1 MAYMSYE
8 DLLAHIQTFATIDWP
23 EGEKYAEAECAT
35 VVATW
40 LIQNRKWHEDLRDA
54 KIKVLFKKDLGSR
67 GSQVV
72 LGRASVQNEL
82 QRTINP
88 EVEFV
93 LQVNWKYWE
102 DLGPDH
108 KVILIDHELCHMQKM
123 QTEKG
128 TKYSAIPHDLE
139 EFVIILKTYGDKKV
153 LDFHNLTGLMLQQKK
168 DAEENGQTDAGLSK
182 EEVEG
187 LDILD
192 EG

>member
-1 MAYMSYE
+1 MKYK
-8 DLLAHIQTFATIDWP
+8 DLLDHIQTFATIDWP
-23 EGEKYAEAECAT
+23 EGEKYAEAEDAT
-35 VVATW
+35 FIASW
-40 LIQNRKWHEDLRDA
+40 LIKNRKWHEDLRDA

-72 LGRASVQNEL
+72 LGRARVQDEL

-88 EVEFV
+88 DVEFV
-93 LQVNWKYWE
+93 LLVNWKYWG
-102 DLGPDH
+102 DLGSEH
-108 KVILIDHELCHMQKM
+108 KVILVDHELCHMQKM

-168 DAEENGQTDAGLSK
+168 DAEESGQEDAGLS
-182 EEVEG
+182 EADAEG